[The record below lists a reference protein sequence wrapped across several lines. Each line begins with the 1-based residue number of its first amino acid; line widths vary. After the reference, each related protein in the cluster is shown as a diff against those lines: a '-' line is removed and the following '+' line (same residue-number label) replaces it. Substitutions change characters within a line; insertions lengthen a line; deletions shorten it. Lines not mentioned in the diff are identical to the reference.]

1 MAINNWRYVVTWW
14 YMDPNGNIVEE
25 RQWVPNTNLSTT
37 QATPTVSPSWNYFS
51 PADVYKLQADWYYN
65 QGDTAL
71 GDAYNALWQWSNAFS
86 NAANQ
91 INQFYNQLA
100 SDISERERN
109 LAWAKYNLANQ
120 LTNDLLSQ
128 RQYVMDTFWPQGTL
142 TQEVNRYYDDLWNY
156 LATEA
161 WRQAANIAAQ
171 WVHSWASLWSIR
183 AQQNEAYNEVFGRY
197 IQAKEQEINAK
208 QAIAWNLIN
217 YMSTLRQEYWDT
229 TNTYIISQYQRA
241 NDLLNSLSKSI
252 ADNNAEL
259 ASLRLTSSLSRG
271 SGSNSA
277 TSSIDNLIRWDIT
290 MDQIEQMYNN
300 TNNNNNNNNSNYRTS
315 NPANKWALG
324 WWSSSF

>member
-14 YMDPNGNIVEE
+14 YMDPNGNIIEE

-37 QATPTVSPSWNYFS
+37 QTTPTVSPSWNYFS
-51 PADVYKLQADWYYN
+51 PADVYKLQADGYYN

-86 NAANQ
+86 NSANQ

-100 SDISERERN
+100 SDVSERERN

-120 LTNDLLSQ
+120 LTKDLLSQ

-183 AQQNEAYNEVFGRY
+183 AQQNEAYNEAFSRY

-208 QAIAWNLIN
+208 QTIAWNLIN
-217 YMSTLRQEYWDT
+217 YMSALRQEYWDT
-229 TNTYIISQYQRA
+229 TNAYIISQYQRA
-241 NDLLNSLSKSI
+241 NDLLNSLSQSI
-252 ADNNAEL
+252 ASSNIEL
-259 ASLRLTSSLSRG
+259 ANAKLTRATAWWGSSSTWGNWYMTWQDYLALQNYLDG
-271 SGSNSA
+271 
-277 TSSIDNLIRWDIT
+277 IDYPTEVGTEDGWDIV
-290 MDQIEQMYNN
+290 E
-300 TNNNNNNNNSNYRTS
+300 TS
-315 NPANKWALG
+315 NPNLNR
-324 WWSSSF
+324 

>member
-37 QATPTVSPSWNYFS
+37 QTQATPTVSLSWDYFS
-51 PADVYKLQADWYYN
+51 PADVYKLQADGYYN

-86 NAANQ
+86 NTANQ

-100 SDISERERN
+100 SDVSERERN

-183 AQQNEAYNEVFGRY
+183 AQQNEAYNEAFGRY

-208 QAIAWNLIN
+208 QTIAWNLIN

-229 TNTYIISQYQRA
+229 TNAYIISQYQRA
-241 NDLLNSLSKSI
+241 NDLLNSLSQSI
-252 ADNNAEL
+252 ASSNIEL
-259 ASLRLTSSLSRG
+259 ANAKLTRATAWWGSS
-271 SGSNSA
+271 SA
-277 TSSIDNLIRWDIT
+277 WGNWYMTWQDYLALQNYLDGVNYPTGVDTEDGWDIV
-290 MDQIEQMYNN
+290 E
-300 TNNNNNNNNSNYRTS
+300 TS
-315 NPANKWALG
+315 NPNLNR
-324 WWSSSF
+324 